1 MLKTHV
7 IRRLLNQA
15 LLPMGCLIAMAYF
28 AHHALFDDHGL
39 RKLLILRQQIVAE
52 SQARDAEKA
61 KRLELEAKVQGLQ
74 GQHIDPDLLDERARE
89 TLGLARPDEIIIYKQ
104 K

>member
-1 MLKTHV
+1 MLSTPL
-7 IRRLLNQA
+7 IRRFLEQA

-39 RKLLILRQQIVAE
+39 RRLLSLKAEVAE
-52 SQARDAEKA
+52 HAQARDAERA
-61 KRLELEAKVQGLQ
+61 RRAELEAKVKALQ
-74 GQHIDPDLLDERARE
+74 AQHIDPDLLDERARE